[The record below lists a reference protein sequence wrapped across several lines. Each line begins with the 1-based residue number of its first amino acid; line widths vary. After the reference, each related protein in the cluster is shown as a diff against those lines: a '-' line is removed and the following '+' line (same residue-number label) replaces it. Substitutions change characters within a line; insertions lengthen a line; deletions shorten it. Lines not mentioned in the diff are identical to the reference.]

1 MVTLYPAQ
9 ILGLAHRLG
18 SIEVGKD
25 ANLVL
30 VSGDPLDIRSAVIQ
44 VWIAG
49 RPIEMTSKHIRLY
62 ERYRKRPK

>member
-1 MVTLYPAQ
+1 
-9 ILGLAHRLG
+9 
-18 SIEVGKD
+18 
-25 ANLVL
+25 
-30 VSGDPLDIRSAVIQ
+30 VIQ